1 MTAAQTFTVD
11 TCAQR
16 QDGEWLVTF
25 RKAAGWAVSAVQVA
39 PGSSVRVANQRV
51 V

>member
-1 MTAAQTFTVD
+1 MTAAQTYTVD

-25 RKAAGWAVSAVQVA
+25 RKATGWAVSDRPIA
-39 PGSSVRVANQRV
+39 PGQSVTVVNGRV